1 MSCIDRSTAS
11 TACLCA
17 MEDSSH
23 MIILAKRIYRSIIV
37 DVEFS
42 QEFQLYG
49 PMDKMGNYF
58 PQDVFL
64 CKCFKWLFTEEDL
77 TVFCVCF
84 VWREEDLTV
93 PLQVISLHPRSIR
106 ELIPQSSNGESDQIS
121 RLCKARAEEIH
132 QLSRHLK
139 WNRRSVQAW
148 RRK

>member
-1 MSCIDRSTAS
+1 MAVHGGR
-11 TACLCA
+11 L
-17 MEDSSH
+17 DS
-23 MIILAKRIYRSIIV
+23 LPDPVFWY
-37 DVEFS
+37 
-42 QEFQLYG
+42 QEYA
-49 PMDKMGNYF
+49 
-58 PQDVFL
+58 
-64 CKCFKWLFTEEDL
+64 EEDL
-77 TVFCVCF
+77 GA
-84 VWREEDLTV
+84 VWEEDLTV

>member
-1 MSCIDRSTAS
+1 MLDNITYKAATDDVSEI
-11 TACLCA
+11 
-17 MEDSSH
+17 EDEIEKINQIS
-23 MIILAKRIYRSIIV
+23 V
-37 DVEFS
+37 QFW
-42 QEFQLYG
+42 G
-49 PMDKMGNYF
+49 PDQTCEAAVG
-58 PQDVFL
+58 VFL